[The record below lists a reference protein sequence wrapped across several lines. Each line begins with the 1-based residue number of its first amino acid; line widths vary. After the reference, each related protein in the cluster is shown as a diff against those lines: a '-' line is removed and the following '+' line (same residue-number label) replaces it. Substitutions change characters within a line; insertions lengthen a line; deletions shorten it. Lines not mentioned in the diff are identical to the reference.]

1 MSRIVVFGVTGY
13 AGGHITAEL
22 LDRGHTVVGVA
33 RGIAQA
39 AAHAGLELRAG
50 SIYDPAFRTET
61 VKGAD
66 AVVVALPAHPA
77 DGPDLDTIVSGLLD
91 AVARARLG
99 VVGGAASLLATE
111 GGPLVL
117 DTLPEEYKPES
128 EANARVL
135 DALRRA
141 STTVDWFYL
150 SPALSFGSWNPGE
163 RTGTFR
169 LGADVLVTDA
179 NGKSE
184 ISGADYAI
192 AFVDEIEKPA
202 HHQTRF
208 TVGY

>member
-39 AAHAGLELRAG
+39 AGRAGLELRAG

-66 AVVVALPAHPA
+66 VVVVALPAHPA
-77 DGPDLDTIVSGLLD
+77 GGPDLGTIVSGLLD
-91 AVARARLG
+91 AVAGARLG
-99 VVGGAASLLATE
+99 IVGGAASLLAAE

-169 LGADVLVTDA
+169 LGSDVLVTDA

>member
-22 LDRGHTVVGVA
+22 LDRGHAVIGVA
-33 RGIAQA
+33 RDATQVTA
-39 AAHAGLELRAG
+39 REGLELRPG
-50 SIYDPAFRTET
+50 SLYDPVFRAEA

-91 AVARARLG
+91 AVAGARLG

-150 SPALSFGSWNPGE
+150 SLALSFGSWN
-163 RTGTFR
+163 
-169 LGADVLVTDA
+169 
-179 NGKSE
+179 
-184 ISGADYAI
+184 
-192 AFVDEIEKPA
+192 
-202 HHQTRF
+202 
-208 TVGY
+208 

>member
-39 AAHAGLELRAG
+39 VARAGLELRAG

-91 AVARARLG
+91 AVAGARLG
-99 VVGGAASLLATE
+99 IVGGAASLLATE

-128 EANARVL
+128 EANARV
-135 DALRRA
+135 DQQPWGGEEPQPAAPWAAPTRGRQP
-141 STTVDWFYL
+141 V
-150 SPALSFGSWNPGE
+150 SPAGPSTSRPKAT
-163 RTGTFR
+163 RC
-169 LGADVLVTDA
+169 ADR
-179 NGKSE
+179 S
-184 ISGADYAI
+184 
-192 AFVDEIEKPA
+192 
-202 HHQTRF
+202 
-208 TVGY
+208 

>member
-39 AAHAGLELRAG
+39 AARAGLELRAG

-66 AVVVALPAHPA
+66 AVVVALPAYPA

-91 AVARARLG
+91 AVAGARLG

-179 NGKSE
+179 NGESE

>member
-22 LDRGHTVVGVA
+22 LDRGHAVVGVA
-33 RGIAQA
+33 RDTTRVAPRER
-39 AAHAGLELRAG
+39 LELRPG
-50 SIYDPAFRTET
+50 SLYDPAFRTKT
-61 VKGAD
+61 VAGAD

-77 DGPDLDTIVSGLLD
+77 DGPDLDFVVPELLE
-91 AVARARLG
+91 AVGGARLG
-99 VVGGAASLLATE
+99 VVGGAASLLVTE
-111 GGPLVL
+111 GGSLVL

-128 EANARVL
+128 EAHARVL

-150 SPALSFGSWNPGE
+150 SPALSFGSWSPGKK
-163 RTGTFR
+163 TGKFR
-169 LGADVLVTDA
+169 LGTDVLITDA
-179 NGKSE
+179 NGNSE
-184 ISGADYAI
+184 ISGADYAT

-202 HHQTRF
+202 HHRARF

>member
-22 LDRGHTVVGVA
+22 LDRGHAVVGVA
-33 RGIAQA
+33 RGTSQA
-39 AAHAGLELRAG
+39 AAREGLELRAG
-50 SIYDPAFRTET
+50 SIYDPVFRAEV

-77 DGPDLDTIVSGLLD
+77 DGPDLETAVPGLLET
-91 AVARARLG
+91 VAGARLG

-128 EANARVL
+128 EAHARVL

-163 RTGTFR
+163 KTGKFT

-184 ISGADYAI
+184 ISGADYAT

-202 HHQTRF
+202 HHRSRF

>member
-22 LDRGHTVVGVA
+22 LDRGHAVVGVA
-33 RGIAQA
+33 RDTTRVAPRER
-39 AAHAGLELRAG
+39 LELRPG
-50 SIYDPAFRTET
+50 SLYDPAFRTKT
-61 VKGAD
+61 VAGAD

-77 DGPDLDTIVSGLLD
+77 DGPDLESVVPELLE
-91 AVARARLG
+91 AVEGARLG
-99 VVGGAASLLATE
+99 VVGGAASLLVTE
-111 GGPLVL
+111 GGSLVL

-128 EANARVL
+128 EAHSRVL

-150 SPALSFGSWNPGE
+150 SPALSFGSWSPGE
-163 RTGTFR
+163 KTGKFR
-169 LGADVLVTDA
+169 LGTDVLITDA
-179 NGKSE
+179 NGNSE

-202 HHQTRF
+202 HHRARF

>member
-39 AAHAGLELRAG
+39 AARAGLELRAG
-50 SIYDPAFRTET
+50 SIYDPEFRTET

-66 AVVVALPAHPA
+66 AVVVALPAYPA

-91 AVARARLG
+91 AVAGARLG
-99 VVGGAASLLATE
+99 VVGGAATLLATE

-117 DTLPEEYKPES
+117 DTLPKEYKPES

-135 DALRRA
+135 DALSRS

-150 SPALSFGSWNPGE
+150 SPALSFGSWNPGD

-169 LGADVLVTDA
+169 LGSDVLVTDA

-192 AFVDEIEKPA
+192 AFVDELEKPA